1 MKGLR
6 AVKRDPGA
14 PTVERDRGVRWVRW
28 AALAS
33 VGLCLGVGS
42 ARPEVALHPVALNPI
57 ALDSAALRLDQPV
70 SSFHASHVS
79 AENAFLAVS
88 RAYGVTFDVEP
99 GLRGDLSVEVS
110 GGRVRDLVDTLAQ
123 LLGAEWEV
131 NGRLISIR
139 RNVLRFYE
147 IDYPQM
153 TRSASG
159 TSTVVL
165 AAQTPTATTGN
176 NAAGLAN
183 SALLNSAAGNGSAI
197 TATDQ
202 TNLSLQQQ
210 NQNTFWADVTA
221 ELNGLARPGESIA
234 VNKLAGVALVT
245 APPARQDDFRAFI
258 RLLNRRIA
266 RQVRIS
272 AKVLEVALTSE
283 GSLGVDWNQAATQAG
298 GLTFGPLSSAT
309 AVSVVNGAALTA
321 PTFTGTIAV
330 GKISAVVHALA
341 SQGDVHAVSNP
352 SVLTLNNQTAFVK
365 VGTEQTFFS
374 LANSTTLNQ
383 PGVTTPFSSTQNSY
397 AQNAITIG
405 TVLYVTPEV
414 NADDSVTVDVLPA
427 ITNLIGVDSSP
438 DGQQTAPRMDI
449 KALSTL
455 ARLQAG
461 VAVMIGGLIHDETDK
476 TVQQIPGLASLPM
489 IGRLFETRA
498 TTHSRT
504 ELVIFLT
511 AEIMP

>member
-1 MKGLR
+1 MNTARK
-6 AVKRDPGA
+6 
-14 PTVERDRGVRWVRW
+14 VERVVPNALRLRPNW
-28 AALAS
+28 ARLMA
-33 VGLCLGVGS
+33 VGLFLGVCS
-42 ARPEVALHPVALNPI
+42 ARPEVALHPGLN
-57 ALDSAALRLDQPV
+57 LDQPV
-70 SSFHASHVS
+70 ASFHASHVS

-88 RAYGVTFDVEP
+88 RAYGVTFNVEP
-99 GLRGDLSVEVS
+99 GLRGDLSIEVN

-131 NGRLISIR
+131 NGRLISIHR
-139 RNVLRFYE
+139 TVLRFYE

-165 AAQTPTATTGN
+165 AAQTPTTTTGN
-176 NAAGLAN
+176 NSVGLAN
-183 SALLNSAAGNGSAI
+183 TALLNSAASSNGNAI

-221 ELNGLARPGESIA
+221 ELNGLARSGEAVA
-234 VNKLAGVALVT
+234 VNKLAGVALIT
-245 APPARQDDFRAFI
+245 APPARQDDFRSFI
-258 RLLNRRIA
+258 RLLNRRIS

-272 AKVLEVALTSE
+272 AKVLEVALTSQD
-283 GSLGVDWNQAATQAG
+283 SLGVDWNQAATQAG

-309 AVSVVNGAALTA
+309 AVSAINGAALN
-321 PTFTGTIAV
+321 PSTFTGTIAI
-330 GKISAVVHALA
+330 GKITALVHALA

-455 ARLQAG
+455 ARLKPG

-476 TVQQIPGLASLPM
+476 TVQQIPGLSALPM
-489 IGRLFETRA
+489 IGRLFETSA

-504 ELVIFLT
+504 ELIIFLT

>member
-1 MKGLR
+1 MKRRSQVTQLRAARMVERGLR
-6 AVKRDPGA
+6 A
-14 PTVERDRGVRWVRW
+14 RWF
-28 AALAS
+28 ALLA
-33 VGLCLGVGS
+33 VALGLGVCS
-42 ARPEVALHPVALNPI
+42 ARPEVALH
-57 ALDSAALRLDQPV
+57 LDDPV
-70 SSFHASHVS
+70 SSFHASHLS
-79 AENAFLAVS
+79 AESAFLAVS
-88 RAYGVTFDVEP
+88 RAYGVTFNVEP
-99 GLRGDLSVEVS
+99 GMRGDLSVEVS

-131 NGRLISIR
+131 QGRLVSIH

-165 AAQTPTATTGN
+165 AAQTPTATTGP
-176 NAAGLAN
+176 NAVGAIN
-183 SALLNSAAGNGSAI
+183 SALLNSTAGGNGNTI

-210 NQNTFWADVTA
+210 NQTTFWADVIA
-221 ELNGLARPGESIA
+221 ELTGLTRPGESVA

-258 RLLNRRIA
+258 RLLNRRIS

-272 AKVLEVALTSE
+272 AKVLEVALTSQDA
-283 GSLGVDWNQAATQAG
+283 LGVDWNQAATKAG
-298 GLTFGPLSSAT
+298 GISFGPISSAT
-309 AVSVVNGAALTA
+309 GVSVLNGSALSA

-330 GKISAVVHALA
+330 GKISALVTALA

-383 PGVTTPFSSTQNSY
+383 PGVTTPFSSTQNNY

-427 ITNLIGVDSSP
+427 ITNLIGIDSSP

-455 ARLQAG
+455 ARLKPG
-461 VAVMIGGLIHDETDK
+461 VAVMIGGLIHDETDR
-476 TVQQIPGLASLPM
+476 TVQSIPGLSALPM
-489 IGRLFETRA
+489 IGRLFQTRA
-498 TTHSRT
+498 STHSRT
-504 ELVIFLT
+504 ELIIFLT